1 MHLNQERPPVGHG
14 VVLGRDVGYVDVI
27 DKSTAYIRTNYDRSI
42 TLGELAAQTGCN
54 SFQVIRAFR
63 RMLGITPHSFLIEM
77 RLERA
82 RELLA
87 LGQPA
92 AEVATEVG
100 FFDQSHLIR
109 HFKRRLG
116 RTPKQ
121 LVSRP
126 FAVVAIG

>member
-1 MHLNQERPPVGHG
+1 MLLDSCQPTDAPS
-14 VVLGRDVGYVDVI
+14 VVLGRDVDYGSVI
-27 DKSTAYIRTNYDRSI
+27 DKSTGYINKHYDRSI
-42 TLGELAAQTGCN
+42 TLGDLATQAGCN

-63 RMLGITPHSFLIEM
+63 RVLGITPHSYIIET
-77 RLERA
+77 RLKRA

-92 AEVATEVG
+92 AEVAIEVG

-116 RTPKQ
+116 RTPRQ
-121 LVSRP
+121 HVST
-126 FAVVAIG
+126 ALATQAA

>member
-1 MHLNQERPPVGHG
+1 LALNRERSPGAQG
-14 VVLGRDVGYVDVI
+14 VVLGRDVDYDDVI
-27 DKSTAYIRTNYDRSI
+27 HASTAYIRMNYDRPI
-42 TLGELAAQTGCN
+42 ALGDLAARSGCN

-121 LVSRP
+121 MAARLDNGAP
-126 FAVVAIG
+126 AG

>member
-1 MHLNQERPPVGHG
+1 LGFHRKRLSGAPG
-14 VVLGRDVGYVDVI
+14 VVLGRDVGYDDVI
-27 DKSTAYIRTNYDRSI
+27 DKSTAYIRKHYDRPI
-42 TLGELAAQTGCN
+42 ALGELAAQTGCN
-54 SFQVIRAFR
+54 PFQVIRAFR
-63 RMLGITPHSFLIEM
+63 RMLGITPHSFLIDM

-121 LVSRP
+121 LTM
-126 FAVVAIG
+126 ADAAANYN